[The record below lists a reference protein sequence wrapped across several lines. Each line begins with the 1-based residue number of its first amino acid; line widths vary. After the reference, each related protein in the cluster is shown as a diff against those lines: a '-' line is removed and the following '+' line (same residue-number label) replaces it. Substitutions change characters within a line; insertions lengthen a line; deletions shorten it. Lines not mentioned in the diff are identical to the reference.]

1 MGDRIEVP
9 LELEGFEVTSTNVV
23 EGTLEVEIES
33 TRAPA
38 CQHCGSLKAV
48 GHARNTRRIRDCSV
62 GRPTVLIWHQR
73 RLKCRDCG
81 RTSRERHPAL
91 AGRRSITKRFRRR
104 LFERAVHEA
113 FSNVAGNESVSTY
126 RVMEAFDWHSIKELA
141 EPLDH
146 APELICIDESSVKKR
161 YRYNTLLFDPQDA
174 GAFDASEGRSEASAT
189 KLLERLSPQVKAGIK
204 AAVIDL
210 HWPYRKAL
218 EKCLPDA
225 LIVVDKFHVH
235 AAVASAANKVR
246 TRRGRRPSITGPRG
260 GTDRKYHRRFERIV
274 LDTKWSYRKRADKLT
289 EKEQARLF
297 TLFELYPEMGAAW
310 LMREAF
316 LSIYDADDRT
326 EAERRLEVWVSHLPV
341 VNLPEITSVW
351 EHLLVHWREQIL
363 AYHEVRCT
371 NAFAEGLTNR
381 IKVMKRVS
389 YGFRNQKRYRRK
401 VLLACGRRRKT
412 KAHPPFFT

>member
-1 MGDRIEVP
+1 LP
-9 LELEGFEVTSTNVV
+9 LELEGFEVTSTTVV
-23 EGTLEVEIES
+23 EGTLEVEVES
-33 TRAPA
+33 TRTPA

-62 GRPTVLIWHQR
+62 GRPTLLLWHQR
-73 RLKCRDCG
+73 RIKCRACG
-81 RTSRERHPAL
+81 RTSREQHPAL

-146 APELICIDESSVKKR
+146 APEVICIDESSVKKR

-174 GAFDASEGRSEASAT
+174 GAFDASEGRTEASAT
-189 KLLERLSPQVKAGIK
+189 ELFERLSPQVKAGIK

-225 LIVVDKFHVH
+225 LIVADRFHVH
-235 AAVASAANKVR
+235 VAISKAANKVR
-246 TRRGRRPSITGPRG
+246 RRLGRRSSITGPRG
-260 GTDRKYHRRFERIV
+260 GTDRKNHRRFERIV
-274 LDTKWSYRKRADKLT
+274 LDTKWTYMKRAAKLT
-289 EKEQARLF
+289 EREQAHLV
-297 TLFELYPEMGAAW
+297 TLWELYPEMELAW

-316 LSIYDADDRT
+316 LSIYDAQDHT
-326 EAERRLEVWVSHLPV
+326 EAERRLKVWESHLPV
-341 VNLPEITSVW
+341 ANIPEITGMW
-351 EHLLVHWREQIL
+351 EHLLLPWREQIL
-363 AYHEVRCT
+363 AYHDVPCT

-381 IKVMKRVS
+381 IKVLKRIS
-389 YGFRNQKRYRRK
+389 YGFRDQRRYRRK
-401 VLLACGRRRKT
+401 VLLACGRRRRT